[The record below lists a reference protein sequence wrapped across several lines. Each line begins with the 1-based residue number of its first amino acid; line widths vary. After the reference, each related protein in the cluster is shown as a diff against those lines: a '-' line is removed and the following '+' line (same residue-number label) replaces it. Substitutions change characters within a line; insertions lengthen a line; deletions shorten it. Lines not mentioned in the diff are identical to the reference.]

1 MSKRLR
7 ESREVIEYS
16 NSSRLRQNSE
26 YYEWRTGSGRSPM
39 ANMIHLEEKKGVAM
53 VYLNR
58 PEAYNAF
65 DLDMVQRLSETL
77 ITLALDRNIAG
88 VVISGK
94 GHAFCAGG
102 DLRWVNN
109 HADSAK
115 VANATSRLRQSG
127 YDGRAAGKDS
137 LSEAFHELAAR
148 FHQAIIEI
156 RRMPKPVV
164 AAVNGL
170 AAGGGFSLVLSCDF
184 RVMATSAI
192 LKQGYTSSGLSI
204 DGGGSFIL
212 PRLVGAARAL
222 EIAAFDRPISAE
234 KALKWG
240 LVTEM
245 VDDGQTVETAFEL
258 VCKLKKRS
266 LDSFA
271 ASKKLIT
278 DSFNTSFETH
288 LENERNLLS
297 FVAGQPNGVEGV
309 TAFLEKRPPV
319 FEAPSGK

>member
-1 MSKRLR
+1 
-7 ESREVIEYS
+7 
-16 NSSRLRQNSE
+16 
-26 YYEWRTGSGRSPM
+26 M
-39 ANMIHLEEKKGVAM
+39 ANMIHLEEKEGVAF

-65 DLDMVQRLSETL
+65 DLDMVQRLSEMLTS
-77 ITLALDRNIAG
+77 LALDRNIAG

-94 GHAFCAGG
+94 GKAFCAGG

-115 VANATSRLRQSG
+115 VANATT
-127 YDGRAAGKDS
+127 AGKDS
-137 LSEAFHELAAR
+137 LSKAFHELAAR

-170 AAGGGFSLVLSCDF
+170 AVGGGFSLVLSCDF

-212 PRLVGAARAL
+212 PRLVGAAKAL

-240 LVTEM
+240 LITEM
-245 VDDGQTVETAFEL
+245 VDDGQTV
-258 VCKLKKRS
+258 
-266 LDSFA
+266 
-271 ASKKLIT
+271 
-278 DSFNTSFETH
+278 
-288 LENERNLLS
+288 
-297 FVAGQPNGVEGV
+297 
-309 TAFLEKRPPV
+309 
-319 FEAPSGK
+319 